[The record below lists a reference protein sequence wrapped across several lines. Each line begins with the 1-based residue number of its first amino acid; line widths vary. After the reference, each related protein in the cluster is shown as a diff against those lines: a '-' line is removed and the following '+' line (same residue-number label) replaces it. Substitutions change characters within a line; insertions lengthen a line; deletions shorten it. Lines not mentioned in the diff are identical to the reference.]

1 MRCRYLYVV
10 VMVMLLAPVGRA
22 GSDLELGD
30 LSKTVEVFDPQ
41 LSPDGKSV
49 VFVVARPKAG
59 GRSYDQSLVLV
70 NVSTGSE
77 RILTF
82 GRTGVSSPRW
92 SPSGDRIAFLDS
104 AVPEP
109 AGLDQ
114 NAPSASSN
122 RGTPAER
129 APKDQIF
136 VMPMSGGDPYRITN
150 VSRDVEQIAW
160 SPDGSLIAYVTADDA
175 PGRPDAGEQSTAF
188 EVSDNSFLT
197 TEAPLSSHLWL
208 VSAAGGSPRRLTSG
222 SWSLPHG
229 VAPSWPGSPLSWSPD
244 GRSIAIVQQPTPNW
258 GDYEQSTIAVLDVDT
273 GRLHKLT
280 RHTAFEAFPTYSPDG
295 SSIAYWY
302 PRDGDP
308 NNENEI
314 FITNNS
320 GGDGVDAT
328 RALDRDIVRA
338 VWSHDGNSLLL
349 AAHDGARV
357 ALWLQPRN
365 GNARKLDLGE
375 VSPDWEFW
383 VDLSLAKD
391 GAVAFAGYTANRP
404 GEIYY
409 LPPSG
414 ALRRLTEYNEEIASH
429 AHARSEEFRWEGP
442 NGFHEDGVIV
452 YPPGFTGAQR
462 YPLVLLIHGGP
473 QAASTLSFNPLAQ
486 LLAQRGYLVF
496 LPNYRGSDN
505 NGNAYQ
511 RAVFQDAGAGPG
523 EDIMAGLH
531 ALERKGIVDSNRI
544 AVSGW
549 SYGGYMTAWLIGH
562 FHIWKAAV
570 AGAAITD
577 LIEQYALSDN
587 GVAERY
593 SLGGPPWSEKLLRLY
608 REQSP
613 ITYVNRM
620 TTPTLILSNTGDARV
635 PITQSYLLF
644 HALKDNGVPV
654 EFAAFPALGHAPSDP
669 NRRAEVY
676 RRWID
681 WIDRYM
687 AIR

>member
-1 MRCRYLYVV
+1 
-10 VMVMLLAPVGRA
+10 MVTLLAPVGRA
-22 GSDLELGD
+22 ASNLELGD
-30 LSKTVEVFDPQ
+30 LSKIVEVFDPQ
-41 LSPDGKSV
+41 LSPDGQSV

-59 GRSYDQSLVLV
+59 GRSYDQALVLV

-77 RILTF
+77 RVLTF

-109 AGLDQ
+109 AGTVE

-122 RGTPAER
+122 RVAPAER
-129 APKDQIF
+129 SPKDQIF
-136 VMPMSGGDPYRITN
+136 VMPMSGGDPYRITS

-160 SPDGSLIAYVTADDA
+160 SPDGSLIAYVTADDR
-175 PGRPDAGEQSTAF
+175 PGSADAGEQSTAF
-188 EVSDNSFLT
+188 EVADNGFLE
-197 TEAPLSSHLWL
+197 TEAPLSSHLWI
-208 VSAAGGSPRRLTSG
+208 VPAAGGTPRRLTSG
-222 SWSLPHG
+222 TWSLPHG

-244 GRSIAIVQQPTPNW
+244 GKSIAIVQQPTPNW

-273 GRLHKLT
+273 GRLRKLT

-314 FITNNS
+314 FTTNDS

-365 GNARKLDLGE
+365 GNARKLDIGE

-383 VDLSLAKD
+383 VDVSLAKD

-414 ALRRLTEYNEEIASH
+414 ALRRLTAYNEEIASR
-429 AHARSEEFRWEGP
+429 AHARCEEFRWEGP

-452 YPPGFTGAQR
+452 YPPGFTSAQR

-531 ALERKGIVDSNRI
+531 ALERKGFVDSNRI

-644 HALKDNGVPV
+644 HALKDKGVPV
-654 EFAAFPALGHAPSDP
+654 QFAAFPARGHAPSDP
-669 NRRAEVY
+669 NRRADAY